1 MFCILS
7 CSVTTARH
15 HPPNMPGVDFAKDND
30 FGPQFNDKFDFTLD
44 FEHTILTTVP
54 ATLLI
59 AAAPIFFFV
68 YRGQDAIILNG
79 KLLWAK
85 LVCLTLLAL
94 LDNLD

>member
-1 MFCILS
+1 
-7 CSVTTARH
+7 
-15 HPPNMPGVDFAKDND
+15 MPSMDFERDND
-30 FGPQFNDKFDFTLD
+30 FGPQFKDKFDFTLD

-68 YRGQDAIILNG
+68 YRGKDAIILPG

-85 LVCLTLLAL
+85 LVCFTPLAL
-94 LDNLD
+94 PDNSN